1 MRWIVIVSILVFMAA
16 LYRRSLRAS
25 KKEVRRESG
34 TTEMVQDPNC
44 ATFIPANEA
53 YQITLDGQSHF
64 FCSEKCAKEY
74 REKQGRH

>member
-1 MRWIVIVSILVFMAA
+1 
-16 LYRRSLRAS
+16 
-25 KKEVRRESG
+25 EVRRDSG